1 MRLPIGE
8 RRVAR
13 CADPA
18 WPRAVRLFC
27 NEPKLS
33 TKEVRVF
40 PSSSSSVSHHVRL
53 SRFALRDKL
62 VTASRSRSPIDRKKT
77 RRPRRQI
84 DRLLRLFSSVIRVC
98 GDERT
103 FSENRTRRGF
113 ALRFRHCSPRAPSFG
128 CAREPWWTSRW
139 WSCWTAARM
148 KLLRCRRS
156 RTLRK
161 SPSIARYAPLRL
173 LLATT
178 MTT

>member
-33 TKEVRVF
+33 TKEVRVVF
-40 PSSSSSVSHHVRL
+40 VLLLLCLASRTSQPLRPPRQACHRVALSLADRQKEDALTETTDRSPSST
-53 SRFALRDKL
+53 FF
-62 VTASRSRSPIDRKKT
+62 
-77 RRPRRQI
+77 QCYQG
-84 DRLLRLFSSVIRVC
+84 C
-98 GDERT
+98 GDEHT
-103 FSENRTRRGF
+103 FSGNRTRRGF
-113 ALRFRHCSPRAPSFG
+113 AVRFRHCSPRAPSFG